1 MIIFQYL
8 SIVLTLLKMITI
20 IFNVITYSLLLFVVI
35 RCFPANGEVV
45 KQKVVCLDSPFI
57 SKTITPQ
64 EKNLIYHKL
73 ALKTL
78 LLHPNHHNACTLE
91 TKLDYFSRAHK
102 QEGDCSESASSEN
115 LFADAADDLSSLE
128 VFGTDAQD
136 HNLNK
141 CVVSADLAMSD
152 DDSGTSNSDTT
163 DLPTES
169 AMNDAQTDDVSPA
182 SDDVHPESSTGQP
195 LSPIPCLDG
204 LVDEKPRGGEAEG
217 EEKGECS
224 SGRQHRSSRSQ
235 KKSTDDELRGNT
247 GSGARSNAST
257 PRRSMRLASRGRIPE
272 FELTDSDYDDNL
284 IIDCTSPKGSSDS
297 VVQSKLPRGN
307 RSLQAEESGDVG
319 KVICMQNPTKD
330 SSSSET
336 VSCDVYLETPSADVS
351 CSAIQLL
358 AEGEPKEP
366 KIAIESAVQQ
376 PFGQP
381 GSPKPKDVCKGLQTL
396 EESDGKSTSESVVD
410 ESCGTLD
417 KRSLS
422 ESTIPKMEDV
432 AVENPLSSFCSQT
445 SSTGITQGTFTN
457 ESTDGKPAKIK
468 SGGKKRRRSAVHTFT
483 EVTAEDAMLVPSAS
497 VMPVAKRTR
506 GRAKEVNVPVNK
518 DP

>member
-1 MIIFQYL
+1 M
-8 SIVLTLLKMITI
+8 
-20 IFNVITYSLLLFVVI
+20 LLFVI
-35 RCFPANGEVV
+35 ILCFPANGEVI

-136 HNLNK
+136 RNLNK

-152 DDSGTSNSDTT
+152 DDSDTSSSDTT

-169 AMNDAQTDDVSPA
+169 AVNDAQTDDVSPA
-182 SDDVHPESSTGQP
+182 SDDVHPESTGVPP

-204 LVDEKPRGGEAEG
+204 LVDEKLRGGEAEG

-224 SGRQHRSSRSQ
+224 SGRRRRSSRSQ
-235 KKSTDDELRGNT
+235 KKSADDELRGST

-257 PRRSMRLASRGRIPE
+257 PRRSMRLASRGKIPD
-272 FELTDSDYDDNL
+272 FELTDSDNDDNL
-284 IIDCTSPKGSSDS
+284 FIDCTSPKGSSDS
-297 VVQSKLPRGN
+297 VVQSKLPRGYQ
-307 RSLQAEESGDVG
+307 SLQAEESGDVG

-330 SSSSET
+330 SSSSKT

-351 CSAIQLL
+351 SSAIQLL
-358 AEGEPKEP
+358 AEGEPKET
-366 KIAIESAVQQ
+366 KIAIESTVQQ

-381 GSPKPKDVCKGLQTL
+381 GSPKPKEVCKGLQAM
-396 EESDGKSTSESVVD
+396 EESDAKSTSESVVD

-417 KRSLS
+417 TRSLS
-422 ESTIPKMEDV
+422 ESAIGDCIPKMKDV
-432 AVENPLSSFCSQT
+432 AVENPLSSLSSQT
-445 SSTGITQGTFTN
+445 SSTGITQGTSTN

-468 SGGKKRRRSAVHTFT
+468 CRGKKRRCSAVHTLT
-483 EVTAEDAMLVPSAS
+483 EVKVEDATLVPSAS

-518 DP
+518 DS